1 MQEVSQIAHEQW
13 SGIQSHTTDKTP
25 RAEEDGC
32 RPRSKPKRGAPTSKR
47 QRTLARRMFTMIT
60 AVVYWRAGSVD
71 KVDVALKAL
80 KSSSTR
86 EASHDREVTRS
97 TTINGVAMT

>member
-1 MQEVSQIAHEQW
+1 
-13 SGIQSHTTDKTP
+13 
-25 RAEEDGC
+25 
-32 RPRSKPKRGAPTSKR
+32 
-47 QRTLARRMFTMIT
+47 MFTMIT